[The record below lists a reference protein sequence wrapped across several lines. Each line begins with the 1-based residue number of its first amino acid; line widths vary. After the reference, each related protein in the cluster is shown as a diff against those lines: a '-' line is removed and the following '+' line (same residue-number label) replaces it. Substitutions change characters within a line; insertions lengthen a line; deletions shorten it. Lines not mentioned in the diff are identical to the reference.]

1 MMGSLAFLA
10 AGLGFLA
17 LAALTTGLGWAR
29 GQARLLALALTVHGL
44 WACSVSIASAPG
56 WLAEPYLHFARALVW
71 MLFFVSLTAA
81 RAPAAETDAAPAPGG
96 RAGPRAWIGAGLL
109 AAAFVAMNALGFAG
123 MAGAWHIVLALR
135 LVAAVFVLALIA
147 AVLRNSDEAARWHL
161 KFLCFPLA
169 GLFAYELFLQA
180 QLLGLGVWSRDLVQ
194 VQGLLNLVALPV
206 IALGTLRARLWQR
219 QLQISHRGAL
229 YSSALIASG
238 LYLVVVA
245 AVAVALGELAETYRL
260 PIQVAFLFL
269 TVLAL
274 LIVLTSGAARAGA
287 KQFIARNFFTR
298 KYDYLHEWQRLL
310 AILADDRG
318 GAPLET
324 RLIEAIA
331 NLVEAPGGALYTYDP
346 AQGETARPRLAGS
359 WNFRP
364 AATPGLSPADF
375 PTVSPSRDGPPARE
389 PLDRSALATSA
400 PDVWLA
406 VPLVRATQMV
416 GFVALPRPRAGRT
429 VDPEDRALI
438 ALAAQHCAGQLAEQ
452 RLAQANAETR
462 QFERFSRQ
470 YAFVVHDIKNIV
482 SQLALLLKNFERH
495 GHDPEFRADMTETV
509 AHAVSRLEALTARIQ
524 GLKSGLEPED
534 LTELRL
540 AELLHARVRALNQDG
555 SCPVDLQVDP
565 DAAAIRVRVPRARF
579 TAVLDHL
586 IANAREAVEEAGDDA
601 RGPVRVELATA
612 GTLAVID
619 VVDRGCGMSATFVAG
634 ELFKPFRSTKADGLG
649 MGAYQCRELARELGG
664 ELDALSTP
672 GAGTTMRLSLP
683 WLPAGGAA
691 PERDDVSLETAP

>member
-1 MMGSLAFLA
+1 MAFLA

-17 LAALTTGLGWAR
+17 LAGLTLGLGWAR
-29 GQARLLALALTVHGL
+29 GQARLLALALTAHGA
-44 WACSVSIASAPG
+44 WACSVSIATGAV
-56 WLAEPYLHFARALVW
+56 WLVEPYLHFARALAW
-71 MLFFVSLTAA
+71 ILFFASLTAA
-81 RAPAAETDAAPAPGG
+81 HAQPDGGLPRRAVVGVG
-96 RAGPRAWIGAGLL
+96 IL
-109 AAAFVAMNALGFAG
+109 AAVFVVLSGFAL
-123 MAGAWHIVLALR
+123 AGFKAGWHLALALQ

-169 GLFAYELFLQA
+169 GLFAYELFLDA
-180 QLLGLGVWSRDLVQ
+180 QLLGLGVWSRDLVE
-194 VQGLLNLVALPV
+194 VHGLLNLLAMPV

-219 QLQISHRGAL
+219 QVRISHRGAL

-238 LYLVVVA
+238 VYLIVVA
-245 AVAVALGELAETYRL
+245 AVAVALGEVADAYRL
-260 PIQVAFLFL
+260 PLQVAFLFL

-274 LIVLTSGAARAGA
+274 LIVLTSGAVRAGA
-287 KQFIARNFFTR
+287 KQFIARNFFAR

-310 AILADDRG
+310 ATLADDRS

-331 NLVEAPGGALYTYDP
+331 NLVEAPGGALYTYDWD
-346 AQGETARPRLAGS
+346 QGDTARPRLAGS

-364 AATPGLSPADF
+364 AATPVLAPTDF
-375 PTVSPSRDGPPARE
+375 PTGTTSKEGAPAPQPLGGP
-389 PLDRSALATSA
+389 ALTDSA

-406 VPLVRATQMV
+406 VPLVRGSRLV

-429 VDPEDRALI
+429 VDAEDRALI
-438 ALAAQHCAGQLAEQ
+438 QMAAQHCAGQLAEQ

-462 QFERFSRQ
+462 QFERFSRH

-495 GHDPEFRADMTETV
+495 GHDPEFRADMTDTV
-509 AHAVSRLEALTARIQ
+509 ANAVSRLEALTARIQ
-524 GLKSGLEPED
+524 GLKTGLAQED
-534 LTELRL
+534 LTETDLPS
-540 AELLHARVRALNQDG
+540 LLQERVRALNQDG
-555 SCPVDLQVDP
+555 SCPVELHVDP
-565 DAAAIRVRVPRARF
+565 AAAAIRVRVPNARF

-586 IANAREAVEEAGDDA
+586 IANARETVAEAGGAD
-601 RGPVRVELATA
+601 RGPVRLEL
-612 GTLAVID
+612 GKSGIVAVID
-619 VVDRGCGMSATFVAG
+619 VVDRGCGMSPAFVAS

-664 ELDALSTP
+664 DLEVLSTP
-672 GAGTTMRLSLP
+672 DVGTTMRLSVP
-683 WLPAGGAA
+683 CMPPRERAA
-691 PERDDVSLETAP
+691 PADPPSNDDASLETAP